1 MYEETQSK
9 IDWKGIFLK
18 VIIAFLVVLIAI
30 KGYSTLKGNNNEKKT
45 TTETTATAESKSSST
60 FTANIEKLRAAG
72 EKYFTENKDKL
83 PTKEG
88 NTTMVTLNELV
99 SNGVIE
105 NLSDADGK
113 TCDGESSYVNAI
125 LDGTKTKIKA
135 NLVCGNA
142 SSYSLVYMGENDNEL
157 DNTSNSN
164 TNVASSSN
172 YTTSKNN
179 TSSQKSNNTNCGSS
193 SCGNVKISN
202 NVSQKVVLNGKT
214 SRNKNTSSNSNNSSN
229 RNTTRK
235 YTVKFDS
242 NGGYDIYS
250 SQRVYENQTAYNPGS
265 VSKNGYTFDGWY
277 LNGYKYNFSTP
288 VTENITLTAK
298 FTRNNTYYDDD
309 YDNNYNNRYHYSNRN
324 NRKTLKTATYTQ
336 TVYTMGWENKGSD
349 YISIDHILRLPSYLS
364 RDNIEEV
371 KINDIYFY
379 KSINTAK
386 LANDYRVKRND
397 TFFYRNNGWEATR
410 YDGDSLATISK
421 NAVRFSYDTSYKSAY
436 AARRGFDVNWTANY
450 VDYQCVRP
458 FTVNGEENKCNYGI
472 IYKVE
477 WLYTYYD

>member
-157 DNTSNSN
+157 DNTSNNN
-164 TNVASSSN
+164 TNYASSSN

-179 TSSQKSNNTNCGSS
+179 TSSQKSTSTNCGSS
-193 SCGNVKISN
+193 CGSVKISN

-214 SRNKNTSSNSNNSSN
+214 SNTNNSSN

-242 NGGYDIYS
+242 NGGYNIYS
-250 SQRVYENQTAYNPGS
+250 FVYNIYN
-265 VSKNGYTFDGWY
+265 
-277 LNGYKYNFSTP
+277 
-288 VTENITLTAK
+288 
-298 FTRNNTYYDDD
+298 
-309 YDNNYNNRYHYSNRN
+309 
-324 NRKTLKTATYTQ
+324 
-336 TVYTMGWENKGSD
+336 
-349 YISIDHILRLPSYLS
+349 SYGV
-364 RDNIEEV
+364 I
-371 KINDIYFY
+371 
-379 KSINTAK
+379 
-386 LANDYRVKRND
+386 
-397 TFFYRNNGWEATR
+397 
-410 YDGDSLATISK
+410 
-421 NAVRFSYDTSYKSAY
+421 
-436 AARRGFDVNWTANY
+436 
-450 VDYQCVRP
+450 
-458 FTVNGEENKCNYGI
+458 
-472 IYKVE
+472 
-477 WLYTYYD
+477 